1 MTGVLHWLGPPGSPV
16 VFPPPAAAL
25 DQPNG
30 LLAAGGDLSAERL
43 LAAYRRGIFPWYEEG
58 QPILWWSP
66 DPRTVIFPTRLHV
79 SRRLRRD
86 LRRRP
91 FAASFDNDFAGVVQ
105 GCARLEERGAGTW
118 ITPAMMAAYQRLH
131 ELGHAHSVEI
141 WQDGQLAGGLYGV
154 SVGRAFFA
162 ESMFSRVS
170 NASKVALLH
179 LARALGAG
187 DFRFI
192 DCQLPSEHLAR
203 MGARDLPRA
212 EFLSLLADAVQTG
225 NPPAMGWDRRRVP
238 VVPPPAVSAVARAG
252 RDARPRPAD

>member
-1 MTGVLHWLGPPGSPV
+1 MTRVLHWLGPPGSPV
-16 VFPPPAAAL
+16 VFPPAAAAL

-43 LAAYRRGIFPWYEEG
+43 LGAYRRGIFPWYEEG

-66 DPRTVIFPTRLHV
+66 DPRTVIFPTGLHV

-91 FAASFDNDFAGVVQ
+91 FTASFDNDFAGVVR
-105 GCARLEERGAGTW
+105 GCARLEEPGAGTW

-141 WQDGQLAGGLYGV
+141 WQDEQLAGGLYGV
-154 SVGRAFFA
+154 AVGRAFFA

-179 LARALGAG
+179 LARALGTR
-187 DFRFI
+187 DFRLI

-212 EFLSLLADAVQTG
+212 EFLPLLADALQNG
-225 NPPAMGWDRRRVP
+225 APPAACWDGRRVP
-238 VVPPPAVSAVARAG
+238 VVPPPAASAFASAG
-252 RDARPRPAD
+252 RDAREMPAD